1 MFLSYVQMHEEKR
14 SSRAS
19 EREHFS
25 DAAADD
31 GGRGRKI
38 FRSHLGISVI
48 KLTPKEKA
56 GRKEGRKEGR
66 KRGTSLTCPLPVA
79 PRPSVVTSLVAH
91 SFIPTFPL
99 ARSLARSVT

>member
-56 GRKEGRKEGR
+56 GRQEGREEER
-66 KRGTSLTCPLPVA
+66 HFSYVSSSRRTASVRRHFVSGTLFHSHVP
-79 PRPSVVTSLVAH
+79 PR
-91 SFIPTFPL
+91 PL
-99 ARSLARSVT
+99 AR

>member
-1 MFLSYVQMHEEKR
+1 MFLTYVQMHEEKC

-56 GRKEGRKEGR
+56 GRKEGRKEER
-66 KRGTSLTCPLPVA
+66 HFSYVSSSRRTA
-79 PRPSVVTSLVAH
+79 SVVTSLVAH

>member
-56 GRKEGRKEGR
+56 GRKAGREALLLR
-66 KRGTSLTCPLPVA
+66 VLFPSHRV
-79 PRPSVVTSLVAH
+79 RPSSL
-91 SFIPTFPL
+91 
-99 ARSLARSVT
+99 R